1 MQNPKR
7 IVHLTS
13 KMLEEETKKRQEM
26 NDHFSKAYE
35 EISSKVQSQD
45 DEYQQK
51 KAENVVYFSN

>member
-1 MQNPKR
+1 
-7 IVHLTS
+7 
-13 KMLEEETKKRQEM
+13 MLEEETKKRQEM